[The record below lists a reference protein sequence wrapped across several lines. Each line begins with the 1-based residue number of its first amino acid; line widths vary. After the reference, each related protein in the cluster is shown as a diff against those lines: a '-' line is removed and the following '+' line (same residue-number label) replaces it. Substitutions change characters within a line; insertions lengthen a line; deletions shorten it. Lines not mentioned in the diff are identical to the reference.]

1 MARRNAGDGVPYST
15 IIKHITLYKWRV
27 PCRGQAPGPQV
38 GAAFI
43 WLRRKNKFVCR
54 GRPPDVPPARSAVVL
69 SLPFQGSWREAPE
82 RSPIRACGAA
92 GGRGR
97 PPLRYRIFIII
108 NHIALCKWWVP
119 CRGTLLRR
127 IYMDVPEKKFVC
139 RGRPPDVPPARS
151 AVVLS
156 LPFQGSW
163 RGAPERSPI
172 RAFGAAGG
180 RGRPSL
186 RFRIFT
192 FINHITMREAQFTRR
207 KPQFTSEGQ
216 FTPAHIAANHA
227 PQAGAAQFFDIESYI
242 DFFRCAGYNNITIK
256 NGGCTHD

>member
-97 PPLRYRIFIII
+97 PPLQYRIFT
-108 NHIALCKWWVP
+108 N
-119 CRGTLLRR
+119 
-127 IYMDVPEKKFVC
+127 
-139 RGRPPDVPPARS
+139 
-151 AVVLS
+151 
-156 LPFQGSW
+156 
-163 RGAPERSPI
+163 
-172 RAFGAAGG
+172 
-180 RGRPSL
+180 
-186 RFRIFT
+186 
-192 FINHITMREAQFTRR
+192 INHITMREAQFMRR
-207 KPQFTSEGQ
+207 TPQFMSEGQ
-216 FTPAHIAANHA
+216 FTAAHSAARSRPTECFRQKISVHRVNREASRASPRVPRPSLRAPPPSQAPLWRYIPARRPRLSPSLPAA
-227 PQAGAAQFFDIESYI
+227 P
-242 DFFRCAGYNNITIK
+242 R
-256 NGGCTHD
+256 